1 MYMTIIF
8 LHLKQFANIIKYITM
23 KHKHSIMTLLLAG
36 CLSISF
42 ISCIDEH
49 DDEFA
54 VVENEKKRLEEEI
67 QKFEQIKEVS
77 VSGEIGGYSYVDLG
91 LPSGLKWA
99 TVNVGATKPT
109 DFGSYFAWGETESKT
124 KDEFLLLENYKW
136 QDGESYTKYI
146 KESKATKSDNKTV
159 LDPEDDAVTAN
170 WGDKWRMPTAEE
182 MQELIDGCSWKFN
195 TNFINTGVAGI
206 VGISKTNN
214 NVIFL
219 PAGGSKSIYDDN
231 VPTGH
236 YWSSTFG
243 KNETSESHNAYNL
256 YFNPYN
262 VVILEVLRTY
272 GRSVRAVAK

>member
-1 MYMTIIF
+1 
-8 LHLKQFANIIKYITM
+8 M

-36 CLSISF
+36 CFSISF
-42 ISCIDEH
+42 ISCLDEH
-49 DDEFA
+49 DDGFA
-54 VVENEKKRLEEEI
+54 AAEKEKKKLEEEI
-67 QKFEQIKEVS
+67 QKFEQIKEVT
-77 VSGEIGGYSYVDLG
+77 VSGEIEGYPYVDLG

-109 DFGSYFAWGETESKT
+109 EFGTYFAWGETET
-124 KDEFLLLENYKW
+124 KDEFLLENYKW
-136 QDGESYTKYI
+136 YNGESYTKYI
-146 KESKATKSDNKTV
+146 KESVTTKSDNKTV

-182 MQELIDGCSWKFN
+182 MQELINGCSWKFN

-206 VGISKTNN
+206 VGMSKTNN

-219 PAGGSKSIYDDN
+219 PAGGSKSILNGSDPAGY
-231 VPTGH
+231 
-236 YWSSTFG
+236 YWSSSFG
-243 KNETSESHNAYNL
+243 KNEFSGSNNAYYL

-262 VVILEVLRTY
+262 TNMIEHTRLD